1 MFSLFPSRTVAI
13 DLFGFSIRW
22 YGLLYLL
29 SFLVAF
35 LLVPRLQKYR
45 ALRLASDEWSRII
58 SAAVIGVI
66 VGGRLGYVLFY
77 QPAYYVAHPLEI
89 FAVWNGGM
97 ASHGGFIGVTIAL
110 LYVLRKYS
118 WEEIARIA
126 DVIAVPIILGLGI
139 GRIGNFINQE
149 LYGTITTLP
158 WGISIPDI
166 EGLRHPVQLYEFGTS
181 LVIAAL
187 CYVHLRSTQHQR
199 PGRTLGLFLTLYGL
213 VRILLEFI
221 RIHAFPPLL
230 LGLYR
235 EQVLTIPLVLIG
247 LFLLTGLRHRTPKE

>member
-1 MFSLFPSRTVAI
+1 MFALFPSRTVAI
-13 DLFGFSIRW
+13 NLFGFGVRW

-29 SFLVAF
+29 SFLLTF
-35 LLVPRLQKYR
+35 FLVPRLQKYR
-45 ALRLASDEWSRII
+45 ELRLSSDEWSRII
-58 SAAVIGVI
+58 SAAILGVLA
-66 VGGRLGYVLFY
+66 GGRLGYILFY
-77 QPAYYVAHPLEI
+77 QPAYYLAHPLDI

-110 LYVLRKYS
+110 LYALRKYS
-118 WEEIARIA
+118 WAEIARIA

-149 LYGTITTLP
+149 LYGTVTTLP
-158 WGISIPDI
+158 WGISIPGV

-187 CYVHLRSTQHQR
+187 CYVHLRGSQHQR
-199 PGRTLGLFLTLYGL
+199 PGRTLGLFLTLYGV
-213 VRILLEFI
+213 VRILLEFL
-221 RIHAFPPLL
+221 RIHAFPPLF

-247 LFLLTGLRHRTPKE
+247 LLLLIGLRRRTPKE